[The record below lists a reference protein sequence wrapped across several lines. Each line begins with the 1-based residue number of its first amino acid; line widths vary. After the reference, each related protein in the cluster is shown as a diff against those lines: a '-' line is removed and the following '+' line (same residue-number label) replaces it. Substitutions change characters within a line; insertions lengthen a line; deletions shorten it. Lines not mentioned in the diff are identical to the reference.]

1 MGLIARAVEAAGITT
16 VAISLARDLTAAVG
30 APRALFVKWPLGR
43 PLGEAGNAAQQRT
56 VIYAAL
62 RLLMTADKPGVI
74 VDPGWRWRRE
84 RYQEPA
90 WATLAATDEQHGKGA
105 G

>member
-1 MGLIARAVEAAGITT
+1 MEAAGITT

-84 RYQEPA
+84 RYQEPG
-90 WATLAATDEQHGKGA
+90 WATLAETDEQHGKGA

>member
-1 MGLIARAVEAAGITT
+1 MEAAGITT

-90 WATLAATDEQHGKGA
+90 WATLAETDEQHGKGA

>member
-1 MGLIARAVEAAGITT
+1 MGLIARAVEAAGIPT
-16 VAISLARDLTAAVG
+16 VAISLARDLTEAVG

-43 PLGEAGNAAQQRT
+43 PLGEAGKAAQQRT
-56 VIYAAL
+56 VLYAAL

-74 VDPGWRWRRE
+74 AEPGWRWRRE
-84 RYQEPA
+84 SYQEPD
-90 WATLAATDEQHGKGA
+90 WATLAETDEQHGKGV